1 MLIKVNSRMWENFN
15 CVNSLSLQRC
25 IRGTGKDIYIV
36 NIFVDG
42 KEIQY
47 NQYDSKEEAEQA
59 MDDLAEKINAAQGF
73 KIKEEE

>member
-25 IRGTGKDIYIV
+25 IRGTGKDVYIV
-36 NIFVDG
+36 NICVDE

-47 NQYDSKEEAEQA
+47 DQYDSKEEAEKA
-59 MDDLAEKINAAQGF
+59 MDELAEKINATQCF
-73 KIKEEE
+73 KIKGE

>member
-25 IRGTGKDIYIV
+25 IRGTGKDVYIV
-36 NIFVDG
+36 NICVGG

-47 NQYDSKEEAEQA
+47 NQYDSKEEAEKA
-59 MDDLAEKINAAQGF
+59 MDELAEKINATQGANNG
-73 KIKEEE
+73 

>member
-25 IRGTGKDIYIV
+25 IRGTGKDVYIV
-36 NIFVDG
+36 NICVDG

-47 NQYDSKEEAEQA
+47 DQYDSKEEAEKA
-59 MDDLAEKINAAQGF
+59 MDELAEKINATQCF
-73 KIKEEE
+73 KIKGE